1 MNLTQYIFIY
11 VIVITWLIG
20 IFILAIKLDNH
31 CQLYA
36 SGERTWFWYNNEEEH
51 DNQETIVATNI

>member
-20 IFILAIKLDNH
+20 LFILAIKLDNH

-36 SGERTWFWYNNEEEH
+36 SGERTWFWCPCPEEQ
-51 DNQETIVATNI
+51 DDTVVAEEI

>member
-11 VIVITWLIG
+11 VTVITWLIG
-20 IFILAIKLDNH
+20 LFILVIKLDNH

-36 SGERTWFWYNNEEEH
+36 SGQRTWFWFDCSEEQ
-51 DNQETIVATNI
+51 DNTVLAEEI

>member
-11 VIVITWLIG
+11 VTVITWLIG
-20 IFILAIKLDNH
+20 LFILVIKLDNH

-36 SGERTWFWYNNEEEH
+36 SGQRTWFWCDCSEKQDNTVLAEE
-51 DNQETIVATNI
+51 I